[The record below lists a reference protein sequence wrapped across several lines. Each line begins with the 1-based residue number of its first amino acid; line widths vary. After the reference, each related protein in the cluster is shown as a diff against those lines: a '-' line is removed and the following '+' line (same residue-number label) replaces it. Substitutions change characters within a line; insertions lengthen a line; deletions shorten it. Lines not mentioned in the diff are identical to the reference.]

1 MKCNKIALATAL
13 VLGLGAAGTASA
25 DRGLITF
32 TGSVTD
38 GTCVVSGGTGTNGG
52 AGNFTVPLDP
62 VANTAFSA
70 NGDVAGLHNFNI
82 NFDNG
87 NGGACTAL
95 TNGNAIFGFVASS
108 PNVNTAGRLN
118 NIVTAAQGA
127 ATNIQLQ
134 LRDSANVVMNLSQG
148 TTQTITGLNTAP
160 ATVTYGVEYY
170 ATAAAV
176 GAGGVQSDVI
186 YNVDYN

>member
-13 VLGLGAAGTASA
+13 VLGLGMAGTASA

-38 GTCVVSGGTGTNGG
+38 GTCVVSGGTGTNG
-52 AGNFTVPLDP
+52 ATGNFTVPLDP
-62 VANTAFSA
+62 VPTTAFA
-70 NGDVAGLHNFNI
+70 AIGDIAGLHNFNI
-82 NFDNG
+82 NFSNG
-87 NGGACTAL
+87 SGGACAAL
-95 TNGNAIFGFVASS
+95 TNGNAVFGFVPSS

-118 NIVTAAQGA
+118 NIVTTAQGG
-127 ATNIQLQ
+127 ATNVQLQ
-134 LRDSANVVMNLSQG
+134 LRNSANTVVNLSQG
-148 TTQTITGLNTAP
+148 TTVTVTGLNTAP
-160 ATVTYGVEYY
+160 ATLTYGVEYY
-170 ATAAAV
+170 ATAATV